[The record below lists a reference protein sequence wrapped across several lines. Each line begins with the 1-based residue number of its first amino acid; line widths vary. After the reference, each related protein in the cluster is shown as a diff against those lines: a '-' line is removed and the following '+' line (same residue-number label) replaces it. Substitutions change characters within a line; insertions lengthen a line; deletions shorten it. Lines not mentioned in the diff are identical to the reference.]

1 MKIISFDV
9 GIKNM
14 AYCIFDCSNECKITR
29 WDVLNLMD
37 ETNIEKPICGCINV
51 LKSKKNSQ
59 KPCIKQSK
67 YSKNDKYY
75 CEKHA
80 KETNQFIIRPKE
92 YQGSHL
98 KKKKLVELKEIAIKH
113 FIIDSSSCD
122 SYLKKDLLKLIM
134 EHFDKVCFDEIT
146 IGKQKKASEIDLID
160 IGRSMKEKLDEIPEI
175 KELDW
180 VVIENQI
187 SPIANRM
194 KTIQG
199 MLAQYFIMNN
209 PKSDISFISS
219 SNKLKQFSFHKIE
232 KREPNNDND
241 DITNKNYKE
250 NKKNGVYY
258 SLKLL
263 EQNEQLTMWIETLN
277 TKKKDDL
284 ADSLLQ
290 GIWALRQKNIILCA
304 DDLKIKLV

>member
-1 MKIISFDV
+1 MKVISFDV

-14 AYCIFDCSNECKITR
+14 AYCIFECSDTCKILK
-29 WDVLNLMD
+29 WDVLNLM
-37 ETNIEKPICGCINV
+37 EENVVEQPICSCINV
-51 LKSKKNSQ
+51 LKTKKNIQ
-59 KPCIKQSK
+59 KPCTKKAK
-67 YSKNDKYY
+67 YGKNDKYY
-75 CEKHA
+75 CDKHA
-80 KETNQFIIRPKE
+80 KETNQYIIRPKK
-92 YQGSHL
+92 YQGSQL
-98 KKKKLVELKEIAIKH
+98 NKNKLVDLNTIAMQH
-113 FIIDSSSCD
+113 FIIDD
-122 SYLKKDLLKLIM
+122 TTTEKRLKKDVLKMIT
-134 EHFDKVCFDEIT
+134 EYFDKVCFDEIT

-160 IGRSMKEKLDEIPEI
+160 IGRNMKRRLDEIPEVN
-175 KELDW
+175 ELDW

-209 PKSDISFISS
+209 PDTDISFISS

-232 KREPNNDND
+232 KREPNQTEE
-241 DITNKNYKE
+241 ITNKNYKE

-263 EQNEQLTMWIETLN
+263 EQNDNLNEWIETLN

-284 ADSLLQ
+284 ADSFLQ
-290 GIWALRQKNIILCA
+290 GIWALRQKNIIICA
-304 DDLKIKLV
+304 EDLKIKLV

>member
-1 MKIISFDV
+1 MKVISFDV

-14 AYCIFDCSNECKITR
+14 AYCIFECSDTCKILK
-29 WDVLNLMD
+29 WDVLNLM
-37 ETNIEKPICGCINV
+37 EENVVEPPICSCINV
-51 LKSKKNSQ
+51 LKTKKNIQ
-59 KPCIKQSK
+59 KPCIKKAK
-67 YSKNDKYY
+67 YGKNGKYY
-75 CEKHA
+75 CDKHA
-80 KETNQFIIRPKE
+80 KETNQYIIRPNK
-92 YQGSHL
+92 YQGSQL
-98 KKKKLVELKEIAIKH
+98 NKNKLVDLNTIAMQH
-113 FIIDSSSCD
+113 FIIDD
-122 SYLKKDLLKLIM
+122 TTTDKRLKKDVLKMIT

-146 IGKQKKASEIDLID
+146 IGKKKKASEIDLID
-160 IGRSMKEKLDEIPEI
+160 IGRNMKRRLDEIPEVN
-175 KELDW
+175 EVDW

-209 PKSDISFISS
+209 PDTDISFISS

-232 KREPNNDND
+232 KREPNQTEE
-241 DITNKNYKE
+241 ITNKNYKE

-263 EQNEQLTMWIETLN
+263 EQNDNLNEWIETLN

-284 ADSLLQ
+284 ADSFLQ
-290 GIWALRQKNIILCA
+290 GIWALRQKNIIICA
-304 DDLKIKLV
+304 EDLKIKLV

>member
-1 MKIISFDV
+1 MKVISFDV

-14 AYCIFDCSNECKITR
+14 AYCIFECSDTCKILK
-29 WDVLNLMD
+29 WDVLNLM
-37 ETNIEKPICGCINV
+37 EENVVEQPICSCINV
-51 LKSKKNSQ
+51 LKTKKNIQ
-59 KPCIKQSK
+59 KPCTKKAK
-67 YSKNDKYY
+67 YGKNGKYY
-75 CEKHA
+75 CDKHA
-80 KETNQFIIRPKE
+80 KETNQYIIRPKK
-92 YQGSHL
+92 YQGSQL
-98 KKKKLVELKEIAIKH
+98 NKNKLVDLNTIAIQH
-113 FIIDSSSCD
+113 FIIDD
-122 SYLKKDLLKLIM
+122 TTTEKRLKKDVLKMIT

-160 IGRSMKEKLDEIPEI
+160 IGRNMKRRLDEIPEI
-175 KELDW
+175 NELDW

-209 PKSDISFISS
+209 PDTDISFISS

-232 KREPNNDND
+232 KREPNQTEE
-241 DITNKNYKE
+241 ITNKNYKE

-263 EQNEQLTMWIETLN
+263 EQNDNLNEWIETLN

-284 ADSLLQ
+284 ADSFLQ
-290 GIWALRQKNIILCA
+290 GIWALRQKNIIICA
-304 DDLKIKLV
+304 EDLKIKLV